1 MSDELLPSGQLT
13 GPAGTVA
20 GLPARSPASEI
31 LAALDDLEI
40 DFLVYIP
47 CSTAR
52 PLLERLTPRLGARAF
67 VASVESEAVAIG
79 TGLALAGRRPLLLM
93 QDTGLGNALTVL
105 TTLPKAYHVPL
116 LILATRTGGLREINA
131 VVHEYSD
138 GVPALLD
145 ACRVPHFGLDYRVPL
160 GAWRGVVTEA
170 GRASRL
176 ARRPTVVLADLKAGH
191 PEALTP
197 RPPLPQAGEGES
209 S

>member
-1 MSDELLPSGQLT
+1 MSDDGSRSGP
-13 GPAGTVA
+13 GGTVA
-20 GLPARSPASEI
+20 HPRQRSRERSPATEI
-31 LAALDDLEI
+31 LAALDALAIE
-40 DFLVYIP
+40 FLVYIP

-52 PLLERLTPRLGARAF
+52 PLLERLTPKLGGRSF

-79 TGLALAGRRPLLLM
+79 TGLVLAGRRPLLLM

-145 ACRVPHFGLDYRVPL
+145 ACRVPCFELDYRVPL
-160 GAWRGVVTEA
+160 AAWGDVVREA
-170 GRASRL
+170 GQASRL
-176 ARRPTVVLADLKAGH
+176 SRRPTVILMDLKAGH
-191 PEALTP
+191 PES
-197 RPPLPQAGEGES
+197 QA
-209 S
+209 